1 MVKSDECQSRQ
12 YLSNYTPIPGLGVV
26 LFCFVFLR
34 GRGGWVR
41 SARILT
47 FKSDHN

>member
-34 GRGGWVR
+34 ERGGLGAQCPDTDIYIG
-41 SARILT
+41 S
-47 FKSDHN
+47 

>member
-26 LFCFVFLR
+26 LFCFVLFCFFE
-34 GRGGWVR
+34 GTGGLG
-41 SARILT
+41 AQCPDTDI
-47 FKSDHN
+47 

>member
-26 LFCFVFLR
+26 LFCFVFFE
-34 GRGGWVR
+34 GTGGLGAQCLDTDIYIG
-41 SARILT
+41 S
-47 FKSDHN
+47 

>member
-26 LFCFVFLR
+26 LFFLR
-34 GRGGWVR
+34 GRGAGFAVPGY
-41 SARILT
+41 
-47 FKSDHN
+47 

>member
-12 YLSNYTPIPGLGVV
+12 YLSNNYTPIPGLG

-47 FKSDHN
+47 FISDHN